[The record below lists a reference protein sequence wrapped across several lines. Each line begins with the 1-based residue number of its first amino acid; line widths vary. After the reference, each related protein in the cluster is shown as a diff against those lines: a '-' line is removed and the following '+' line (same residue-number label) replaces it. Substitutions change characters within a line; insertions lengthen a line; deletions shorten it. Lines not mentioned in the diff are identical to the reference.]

1 MLWCNCTVRFFIRG
15 SFFGMTLWCK
25 VPSHRAMLCCVVF
38 TLACCEWDWGGA
50 GGWLDVCAHAP
61 HGAHPVSRRP
71 HPAMQVSAALCSRV
85 VCQLYLVLSKP
96 GPKPHFQGVF
106 DTVSNIPTMKKR
118 VGAQRKDEATRSAL
132 YLPVGGWGGHVSST
146 KQSCKSTLQRL
157 MKRLEHLCILI
168 NQIGSSTLSFPDL
181 KNSLPVLTFMRTLVS
196 LKQLV
201 KSTPTT
207 RLHKNSSALK
217 VAGVWHLRDWYCGH
231 NCFM

>member
-1 MLWCNCTVRFFIRG
+1 MAGCLRTCTTWSPPCFKEAASCN
-15 SFFGMTLWCK
+15 
-25 VPSHRAMLCCVVF
+25 
-38 TLACCEWDWGGA
+38 A
-50 GGWLDVCAHAP
+50 G
-61 HGAHPVSRRP
+61 
-71 HPAMQVSAALCSRV
+71 VSAALCSHV
-85 VCQLYLVLSKP
+85 VGQLYLVLSKP

-132 YLPVGGWGGHVSST
+132 YLPVGGWGGLVSST

-217 VAGVWHLRDWYCGH
+217 VAGV
-231 NCFM
+231 